1 MKRTSMLLAVTVLAP
16 LFTLAVT
23 PFFTTLLTH
32 DGSMGSTIDG
42 VAIAGPA
49 SGVMRVAVAPAA
61 AEAAPAKTSWFELAT
76 YPTPSHP
83 STTVA
88 YSLLQAE
95 TVRLS
100 VYDVLGRE
108 VRRLVDGDQAAGRH
122 EVVFDAGTL
131 PSGTYFYRIETPSGV
146 QTRKLVL
153 LK

>member
-1 MKRTSMLLAVTVLAP
+1 MKKTSMLLTITVLAP

-23 PFFTTLLTH
+23 PFFTTILTH
-32 DGSMGSTIDG
+32 DG
-42 VAIAGPA
+42 VAGTGPA
-49 SGVMRVAVAPAA
+49 SAVVRVGVAPAA
-61 AEAAPAKTSWFELAT
+61 GAAAPAKTSSFELDNE
-76 YPTPSHP
+76 PNPFNP
-83 STTVA
+83 RTTIA
-88 YSLLQAE
+88 YSLPQAQQ
-95 TVRLS
+95 VRLS

-122 EVVFDAGTL
+122 EVVFEADTL

>member
-1 MKRTSMLLAVTVLAP
+1 MQDRSLETALDNYP
-16 LFTLAVT
+16 N
-23 PFFTTLLTH
+23 PFN
-32 DGSMGSTIDG
+32 
-42 VAIAGPA
+42 
-49 SGVMRVAVAPAA
+49 
-61 AEAAPAKTSWFELAT
+61 
-76 YPTPSHP
+76 P

-88 YSLLQAE
+88 CSLPQAQQ
-95 TVRLS
+95 VRLS

-122 EVVFDAGTL
+122 EVVFDASTL